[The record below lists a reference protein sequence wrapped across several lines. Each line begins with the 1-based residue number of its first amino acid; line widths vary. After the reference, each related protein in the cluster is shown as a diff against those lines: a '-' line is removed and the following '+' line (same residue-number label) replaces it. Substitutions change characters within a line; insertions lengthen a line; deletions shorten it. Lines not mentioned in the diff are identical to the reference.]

1 MPKNTKSSA
10 TSGTR
15 KKNARKAAVGVP
27 PPEVPVVAK
36 QKKQKGQKKEP
47 RKKVY
52 IPPSKPAPPQPDP
65 LDTLGLVHRLPPELV
80 IVLRSL
86 GKKDPVTKGRALEEL
101 QSKWIHENSRS
112 GDESVE
118 CDALVMMLPV
128 WFHRA
133 PVFFT
138 HPVRRIRLLAAAL
151 HLSYL
156 RIPAVRD
163 ATAFF
168 LRETATSEQNEALL
182 GTWCMLAHDVDRQVS
197 VQGQKSWSSITSPGV
212 DGEALVNFEML
223 TSIMEFLQRTILDPP
238 GVHLYL
244 NPAAPVAA
252 PTPGIKKPGG
262 RFIPA
267 APREELESNK
277 ADEESDLDRNARL
290 RFGALSA
297 FRWLFNARLASKI
310 TSLDDLSVLLSNPLF
325 WTSLCCSEHAP
336 WIPDPEIRSLGHGQ
350 PQVRQAT
357 WALLS
362 VLLQRYKD
370 AVEPFIPMLSTALLR
385 SAWVETD
392 SGVRNALFQ
401 PVLLFLKEFPNAWI
415 LEGAYNADKH
425 EDDDDDDDSDSDSE
439 ELETRT
445 PSTHKEHSSEAYRE
459 FLQFLEL
466 GCAGSPVEGY
476 PMVLVVLSTIPSS
489 VITASSRTGMPLD
502 DFFTSF
508 WAAIDGH
515 ALSSLERK
523 VPSASFLSSLLE
535 CLVFFLRRLLS
546 GSQDHGAL
554 SGSVSDDPVPNNTH
568 LQDVA
573 DKLVRSQF
581 TRIWEELKARRL
593 RTDEND
599 AGKLIASSLL
609 SLHRMKIDLFTTAW
623 DTVSSAILSQE
634 DESFSLTPTVLRTFV
649 DTFETKDLPAEAT
662 RTLISKYVQET
673 VGKCEMVL
681 ASDATTAEVS
691 KNIGVVITLIETF
704 GSHLFQHTDFAV
716 RMDNMFVNNAL
727 RILQASPQAI
737 SAFMSRRNDEDLCV
751 ELWHVLLVDVSQQID
766 MLTSLLDVIG
776 ANTCP
781 KYLRPEDGELDGV
794 IEHLFIEVL
803 NGDVSTSRSDLVKRL
818 IQAQNF
824 FLSENGQDILFQ
836 TLVSSL
842 SSTIDDTLYTTNGP
856 STWLATVIEFT
867 RIMFSQNCELTNDSL
882 ASVLPNVFIVG
893 YLLPVTFPT
902 LETLIIDTAQG
913 VWNFWVW
920 KTDIGF
926 QDVMR
931 GIIKEKLKA
940 LLQDCSTCTRPEDI
954 LTLSGHKPKGIDI
967 TPLADVFPTPGEF
980 NTMINSLPSDPPDPS
995 LAFIE
1000 SIIPAISEFEN
1011 STISGL
1017 EFDSRGYSPYIR
1029 ATSALLAYLG
1039 DNRSIAK
1046 ENMWALRHILIL
1058 GQYANDALRVP
1069 ANPSG
1074 LFGPDVSRSELRR
1087 LLGKVHQL
1095 STYLLSTGD
1104 DGLHSQVVNA
1114 CMSTRATTS
1123 SDVLVSFVVDIV
1135 NHAKRENTVRD
1146 ALVLRSVLKH
1156 LFANASKTDSDQW
1169 LNLARGLEK
1178 TAPQTTVA
1186 ILASITEFA
1195 PEPLRMDRYR
1205 NEIASNILGVPA
1217 SRANT
1222 TGVVLF
1228 RRLVAT
1234 APDSESEVVFL
1245 PQQRAVNV
1253 VKTCQAW
1260 VSSDEDIDE
1269 DVESMMPLL
1278 FIHLSPIL
1286 QNVAG
1291 NHWEFIFDVVE
1302 NNLENCSFADNATLT
1317 MLGRSLRLILT
1328 IQDLVLTNKPL
1339 RASWDGRKE
1348 PILALVKN
1356 LVSAKLDNADR
1367 SEPRSLCKELA
1378 LAVIQGLPDAL
1389 VNEKTL
1395 PEMCHLLTDPSYE
1408 VQRMGYSLLHKAA
1421 RKRTEHFVIESAVD
1435 TEKNVSAELPAE
1447 LLAILQSNFTSAE
1460 ELHDSESGNVE
1471 IELSELYKA
1480 SGYLLAWMI
1489 MFDLFI
1495 DASIKVRSQYFN
1507 QMRNLGIIG
1516 DFFIPNVFDILGLF
1530 SGKKR
1535 AFKLDIWAVDDFF
1548 IDYFEPESV
1557 LGLRLL
1563 AAHIY
1568 HRALLTVP
1576 ALIRAWISD
1585 CSDRQL
1591 LSRVVDYTASYFSP
1605 GIIRAE
1611 LAQVRQADP
1620 SSELHTTENLVVK
1633 VSPNAGEVTASYTV
1647 DDQVL
1652 ELSLR
1657 LPNDWPLHRLEIRDT
1672 KMVGVSEDR
1681 WRAWVLG
1688 VQQIVWQQNGRIV
1701 DGLTL
1706 FTKNVTLHFAGQVE
1720 CAICYSIISV
1730 MDSSLPQK
1738 PCKTCKN
1745 RFHASCLYKWFKSSH
1760 SSSCPLCRS
1769 DIL

>member
-1 MPKNTKSSA
+1 MPKNAKSSA

-15 KKNARKAAVGVP
+15 KKNARKAAVGIP
-27 PPEVPVVAK
+27 LPEVPVVAK

-65 LDTLGLVHRLPPELV
+65 LDTLGIIHRLPPELV
-80 IVLRSL
+80 IILRSL

-101 QSKWIHENSRS
+101 QSKWIDESSRK

-118 CDALVMMLPV
+118 CDALVTMLPV

-151 HLSYL
+151 HFSYL

-163 ATAFF
+163 AATFF
-168 LRETATSEQNEALL
+168 LRDTATSEQIEALM
-182 GTWCMLAHDVDRQVS
+182 GTWCMLAHDVDRQVYLL
-197 VQGQKSWSSITSPGV
+197 GQKSWSSITSPGV
-212 DGEALVNFEML
+212 DEETLVNSEML
-223 TSIMEFLQRTILDPP
+223 ASIMEFLQRTLLDPP

-252 PTPGIKKPGG
+252 PTPGVKKPGG
-262 RFIPA
+262 RFIPT
-267 APREELESNK
+267 APKEELESTK

-297 FRWLFNARLASKI
+297 FRWLFDARLASKI
-310 TSLDDLSVLLSNPLF
+310 TSLDDLSGLLSNPLF
-325 WTSLCCSEHAP
+325 WTSLYYGEHAP
-336 WIPDPEIRSLGHGQ
+336 WIPDPEIRGLGHGQ

-357 WALLS
+357 WTLLS
-362 VLLQRYKD
+362 VLLQRYKG
-370 AVEPFIPMLSTALLR
+370 AIEPFIPILSVVLLR

-392 SGVRNALFQ
+392 SAVRNALFH
-401 PVLLFLKEFPNAWI
+401 PVLIFLKDFPNAWI
-415 LEGAYNADKH
+415 LEGAYDPDKH
-425 EDDDDDDDSDSDSE
+425 EDGDDSDSDSE
-439 ELETRT
+439 ELEAKTSSTR
-445 PSTHKEHSSEAYRE
+445 KEHSSDAYRE
-459 FLQFLEL
+459 FVQFLEL
-466 GCAGSPVEGY
+466 GCAGSPVDGY
-476 PMVLVVLSTIPSS
+476 PTVLVVLSTIPSS
-489 VITASSRTGMPLD
+489 VIAASARTGMPLD

-508 WAAIDGH
+508 WAAIDGR

-535 CLVFFLRRLLS
+535 CLVFFLRRLSS

-554 SGSVSDDPVPNNTH
+554 SGSVSDGLVPNNTR
-568 LQDVA
+568 LRNLADV
-573 DKLVRSQF
+573 LVKSQF
-581 TRIWEELKARRL
+581 TRIWEELKTRRL
-593 RTDEND
+593 RTDEKD
-599 AGKLIASSLL
+599 AGKLIANSLL
-609 SLHRMKIDLFTTAW
+609 SLHRMNIDLFTTAW
-623 DTVSSAILSQE
+623 NTISCAILSQE
-634 DESFSLTPTVLRTFV
+634 DESLSLTPTVLRMFV
-649 DTFETKDLPAEAT
+649 DTFETKDLLAEVT
-662 RTLISKYVQET
+662 RTLITKYVHET
-673 VGKCEMVL
+673 VGKCETVL
-681 ASDATTAEVS
+681 ASDATNAGIS
-691 KNIGVVITLIETF
+691 KNIGVVITLMETF
-704 GSHLFQHTDFAV
+704 GSNLFQNTEFAV

-727 RILQASPQAI
+727 RILQASPHAI
-737 SAFMSRRNDEDLCV
+737 SAFMSRRSDEDLCL

-766 MLTSLLDVIG
+766 MLSSLLDVIG
-776 ANTCP
+776 ADICP
-781 KYLRPEDGELDGV
+781 KYLRPEDSELDDV

-803 NGDVSTSRSDLVKRL
+803 NADVSTSRSDLVKKL

-842 SSTIDDTLYTTNGP
+842 SSTVDDILYTTNAPFTG
-856 STWLATVIEFT
+856 LATVIEFT
-867 RIMFSQNCELTNDSL
+867 HIMLSKNYELTGDSL

-893 YLLPVTFPT
+893 YLLPVTFPI
-902 LETLIIDTAQG
+902 LETPIIDTARG
-913 VWNFWVW
+913 VWNLWVS
-920 KTDIGF
+920 KADIGL
-926 QDVMR
+926 QGILS
-931 GIIKEKLKA
+931 GIIKEKLKE
-940 LLQDCSTCTRPEDI
+940 LLQDCSTYTRPEDI
-954 LTLSGHKPKGIDI
+954 LTLSDHRPTGIDI
-967 TPLADVFPTPGEF
+967 TPLADIFPTPGEF
-980 NTMINSLPSDPPDPS
+980 NTMVNSLPSDPPDPS

-1011 STISGL
+1011 PTISGL

-1029 ATSALLAYLG
+1029 VTSALLAYLG

-1058 GQYANDALRVP
+1058 GQYANDALRVTTT
-1069 ANPSG
+1069 PSG
-1074 LFGPDVSRSELRR
+1074 LFGPDVLRSELRR

-1104 DGLHSQVVNA
+1104 DGLHSQVVSA
-1114 CMSTRATTS
+1114 CTSARTTNS
-1123 SDVLVSFVVDIV
+1123 SDALVSFVVDVV
-1135 NHAKRENTVRD
+1135 NHAKREDTIRD
-1146 ALVLRSVLKH
+1146 SLVLRSVLKH
-1156 LFANASKTDSDQW
+1156 LFASASKTDSDQW
-1169 LNLARGLEK
+1169 LTLARRLEK

-1186 ILASITEFA
+1186 ILSSIIEFA

-1205 NEIASNILGVPA
+1205 NEIASDILGVPA

-1222 TGVVLF
+1222 TGVVLL
-1228 RRLVAT
+1228 RRLAAT
-1234 APDSESEVVFL
+1234 APDSESDVVFL

-1269 DVESMMPLL
+1269 DVENMMPLL

-1286 QNVAG
+1286 QKVAG

-1302 NNLENCSFADNATLT
+1302 NNLETCSFADSATLT
-1317 MLGRSLRLILT
+1317 MLGRSLRLILA

-1348 PILALVKN
+1348 SILALVKS
-1356 LVSAKLDNADR
+1356 LVSTKLDNADR
-1367 SEPRSLCKELA
+1367 SEPRSLCRELA
-1378 LAVIQGLPDAL
+1378 LTVIQGLPDSL
-1389 VNEKTL
+1389 MDEKTL

-1408 VQRMGYSLLHKAA
+1408 VQRMGYSLLHRAA

-1435 TEKNVSAELPAE
+1435 TEDNFSAELPAE

-1460 ELHDSESGNVE
+1460 AFDDYESDDE
-1471 IELSELYKA
+1471 IDLSELYKV

-1507 QMRNLGIIG
+1507 QMRSLGIMA
-1516 DFFIPNVFDILGLF
+1516 DFFIPNVFDVLGLF
-1530 SGKKR
+1530 SGKKK

-1548 IDYFEPESV
+1548 IDHFEPESV

-1620 SSELHTTENLVVK
+1620 ASELHTTENLVIK
-1633 VSPNAGEVTASYTV
+1633 VSPSAGEVTASYTV

-1657 LPNDWPLHRLEIRDT
+1657 LPNDWPLHRLDIRDT
-1672 KMVGVSEDR
+1672 KMVGVSEDK

-1769 DIL
+1769 DML

>member
-15 KKNARKAAVGVP
+15 KKNARKAA
-27 PPEVPVVAK
+27 

-52 IPPSKPAPPQPDP
+52 IPPFKPAPPQPDP
-65 LDTLGLVHRLPPELV
+65 LDTLGLIHRLPPELV
-80 IVLRSL
+80 IILRSL

-101 QSKWIHENSRS
+101 QSKWIDESPRK

-118 CDALVMMLPV
+118 CDALVTMLPV

-133 PVFFT
+133 PVFFV
-138 HPVRRIRLLAAAL
+138 HSVRRIRLLAAAL
-151 HLSYL
+151 HFSYL

-163 ATAFF
+163 AATFF
-168 LRETATSEQNEALL
+168 LRETATSEQIEALM

-197 VQGQKSWSSITSPGV
+197 LQGQKSWSSITSPGT
-212 DGEALVNFEML
+212 DGGTLVNTEML
-223 TSIMEFLQRTILDPP
+223 ISIMEFLQRTLLDPP
-238 GVHLYL
+238 GVHNYL
-244 NPAAPVAA
+244 NPPAPVVA

-267 APREELESNK
+267 ASREELESNK
-277 ADEESDLDRNARL
+277 ADEENDLDRNARL

-297 FRWLFNARLASKI
+297 FRWLFDARLASKI
-310 TSLDDLSVLLSNPLF
+310 MSLDDLSGLLSNPLF
-325 WTSLCCSEHAP
+325 WTSLYCGEHAP
-336 WIPDPEIRSLGHGQ
+336 WIPDPEIHGLGHGQ

-362 VLLQRYKD
+362 LLLQRYRG
-370 AVEPFIPMLSTALLR
+370 AIGPFIPILSVVLLR

-401 PVLLFLKEFPNAWI
+401 PVLIFLKEFPNAWI
-415 LEGAYNADKH
+415 LEGAYEPDKH
-425 EDDDDDDDSDSDSE
+425 EDGDDSDSDNEESE
-439 ELETRT
+439 NKTSSTR
-445 PSTHKEHSSEAYRE
+445 KEHSSEAYRD

-466 GCAGSPVEGY
+466 GCAGSPIDGY
-476 PMVLVVLSTIPSS
+476 PTVLVVLSTIPSS
-489 VITASSRTGMPLD
+489 VIAASSRTGMPLD

-515 ALSSLERK
+515 ALNSLERK
-523 VPSASFLSSLLE
+523 VPSAAFLSSLLE
-535 CLVFFLRRLLS
+535 CLVFFSRRLLG
-546 GSQDHGAL
+546 GSHDHRVL
-554 SGSVSDDPVPNNTH
+554 SGSFSDGLAPNNTRS
-568 LQDVA
+568 QDAA
-573 DKLVRSQF
+573 DELVKSQF
-581 TRIWEELKARRL
+581 TRIWQELKARRL

-599 AGKLIASSLL
+599 VGKLIASSLL
-609 SLHRMKIDLFTTAW
+609 SLHRLNTDLFTTAW

-634 DESFSLTPTVLRTFV
+634 DQSPSLTPTVLRTFV
-649 DTFETKDLPAEAT
+649 DIFEATDLPAEFT

-673 VGKCEMVL
+673 VGKCETVL
-681 ASDATTAEVS
+681 ASDTTSAEVS

-704 GSHLFQHTDFAV
+704 GPHLFQHTDFAM
-716 RMDNMFVNNAL
+716 RMDNMFINNAL
-727 RILQASPQAI
+727 RILQVSPQAI
-737 SAFMSRRNDEDLCV
+737 SAFMSGRNDEDLCV

-766 MLTSLLDVIG
+766 LLSVLLDVID
-776 ANTCP
+776 ADICP

-803 NGDVSTSRSDLVKRL
+803 NGNVTTSRSDVIKRL
-818 IQAQNF
+818 IQVPNF
-824 FLSENGQDILFQ
+824 FLSENGQDILFD

-842 SSTIDDTLYTTNGP
+842 SSTIGDILYTADAPFTALD
-856 STWLATVIEFT
+856 TAIEFT
-867 RIMFSQNCELTNDSL
+867 HIMLSKNHKLTSDSL
-882 ASVLPNVFIVG
+882 VSILPDVFIVG
-893 YLLPVTFPT
+893 YLLPVTFST
-902 LETLIIDTAQG
+902 LETHIIDTARG
-913 VWNFWVW
+913 VWNLWVS
-920 KTDIGF
+920 KGDDGL
-926 QDVMR
+926 QSALS
-931 GIIKEKLKA
+931 GIIKEKLKE
-940 LLQDCSTCTRPEDI
+940 LLQDCSTYTRPEDI

-967 TPLADVFPTPGEF
+967 IPLADVFPTAGEF
-980 NTMINSLPSDPPDPS
+980 NAMINSLPSDPPDPS

-1000 SIIPAISEFEN
+1000 SIIPAISEFED

-1017 EFDSRGYSPYIR
+1017 EFDPRSYSSYIR
-1029 ATSALLAYLG
+1029 VTSALLAYLS

-1069 ANPSG
+1069 ATPSG

-1087 LLGKVHQL
+1087 LLAKVHQL

-1114 CMSTRATTS
+1114 CISNCATPS
-1123 SDVLVSFVVDIV
+1123 SDALASFVVDVV
-1135 NHAKRENTVRD
+1135 NHAKREDTIRD
-1146 ALVLRSVLKH
+1146 SLVLRSVLKH
-1156 LFANASKTDSDQW
+1156 LFASASKTDSDQW
-1169 LNLARGLEK
+1169 LNLARRLEK
-1178 TAPQTTVA
+1178 SAPQTTVT
-1186 ILASITEFA
+1186 ILSSITEFA
-1195 PEPLRMDRYR
+1195 PEPSRMDRYR
-1205 NEIASNILGVPA
+1205 NEIASDLLGVPA

-1222 TGVVLF
+1222 TGVVLL
-1228 RRLVAT
+1228 RRLAAT
-1234 APDSESEVVFL
+1234 APDSESDVVFL
-1245 PQQRAVNV
+1245 PQHRAVNV

-1260 VSSDEDIDE
+1260 VSSDDDIDE

-1278 FIHLSPIL
+1278 FMHLSPIL
-1286 QNVAG
+1286 QNIAG

-1302 NNLENCSFADNATLT
+1302 NNLENCSFADSATLT

-1348 PILALVKN
+1348 PILTLVKN
-1356 LVSAKLDNADR
+1356 LVSTKLDNTDR
-1367 SEPRSLCKELA
+1367 SEPRSLCRELA

-1389 VNEKTL
+1389 INEKTL

-1421 RKRTEHFVIESAVD
+1421 RKRTEYFVIESAVD
-1435 TEKNVSAELPAE
+1435 TEDSVSAEIPVE
-1447 LLAILQSNFTSAE
+1447 LLAILQSNLTLAE
-1460 ELHDSESGNVE
+1460 GFHDSESDDVE
-1471 IELSELYKA
+1471 IDLSELHTV

-1489 MFDLFI
+1489 VFDLFI

-1507 QMRNLGIIG
+1507 RMRSLGIIG
-1516 DFFIPNVFDILGLF
+1516 DFFIPNVFDILNLF
-1530 SGKKR
+1530 SGKKK

-1548 IDYFEPESV
+1548 IDHFEPESI
-1557 LGLRLL
+1557 LSIRLL

-1576 ALIRAWISD
+1576 ALIRGWISD

-1611 LAQVRQADP
+1611 LAQVRQVDP
-1620 SSELHTTENLVVK
+1620 SSELHTTENLVIK
-1633 VSPNAGEVTASYTV
+1633 VSPSAGEVTASYTV

-1657 LPNDWPLHRLEIRDT
+1657 LPSDWPLHRLEIRDT

-1701 DGLTL
+1701 DGLTV

>member
-15 KKNARKAAVGVP
+15 KKNARKAAIGVP

-65 LDTLGLVHRLPPELV
+65 LDTLGLIHRLPPELV
-80 IVLRSL
+80 IILRSL

-101 QSKWIHENSRS
+101 QSQWIDESSRK

-118 CDALVMMLPV
+118 CDALVTMLPV

-151 HLSYL
+151 HFSYV

-163 ATAFF
+163 AAIFF
-168 LRETATSEQNEALL
+168 LRETATSEQIETLM
-182 GTWCMLAHDVDRQVS
+182 GTWCMLAYDVDRQVS

-212 DGEALVNFEML
+212 DEETVVNFEML
-223 TSIMEFLQRTILDPP
+223 ASIMEFLQRTLLDPA

-262 RFIPA
+262 RFVPA
-267 APREELESNK
+267 ALKEELESNK

-297 FRWLFNARLASKI
+297 LRWLFDARLALKI
-310 TSLDDLSVLLSNPLF
+310 TSLDDLSGLLSNPLF

-336 WIPDPEIRSLGHGQ
+336 WIPDPEIHSLGHGQ

-362 VLLQRYKD
+362 VLLQRYKGTI
-370 AVEPFIPMLSTALLR
+370 EPFIPILSAVLLR

-401 PVLLFLKEFPNAWI
+401 PVLIFLKEFPNAWI
-415 LEGAYNADKH
+415 LEGTYDADKH
-425 EDDDDDDDSDSDSE
+425 EDGDDSDSDSE
-439 ELETRT
+439 ELETKTSSMR
-445 PSTHKEHSSEAYRE
+445 KEHSSEAYRE

-466 GCAGSPVEGY
+466 GCAGSPVDGY
-476 PMVLVVLSTIPSS
+476 PTVLVVLSTIPSS
-489 VITASSRTGMPLD
+489 VIAASSRTRMPLD

-508 WAAIDGH
+508 WAAIDGR

-546 GSQDHGAL
+546 GSQDHEVL
-554 SGSVSDDPVPNNTH
+554 SGSVSDDLMPNSP

-573 DKLVRSQF
+573 DVLVRSQF
-581 TRIWEELKARRL
+581 TRIWQELKARRL
-593 RTDEND
+593 RTDD
-599 AGKLIASSLL
+599 RDVGKLIASSLL
-609 SLHRMKIDLFTTAW
+609 SLHRMNIDLFTTAW

-634 DESFSLTPTVLRTFV
+634 DDSLSLIPTVLRTFV
-649 DTFETKDLPAEAT
+649 DTFETKGLPAEVT
-662 RTLISKYVQET
+662 RTLMSKYVQET
-673 VGKCEMVL
+673 VGKCETVL
-681 ASDATTAEVS
+681 TSNATSARIS

-704 GSHLFQHTDFAV
+704 GSHLFQHSDFAV

-727 RILQASPQAI
+727 RILQASPHAI
-737 SAFMSRRNDEDLCV
+737 SAFMSHRNDEDLCV
-751 ELWHVLLVDVSQQID
+751 ELWHVLLVDVSQQLD
-766 MLTSLLDVIG
+766 MLSSLLDVIG
-776 ANTCP
+776 ANIFP
-781 KYLRPEDGELDGV
+781 EYLRPEDGELDGV

-803 NGDVSTSRSDLVKRL
+803 NGDASTSRSDLLKRL

-842 SSTIDDTLYTTNGP
+842 SSTVDDILYTTNAPFTG
-856 STWLATVIEFT
+856 LATAIEFA
-867 RIMFSQNCELTNDSL
+867 RILLSKNFELTSDSL
-882 ASVLPNVFIVG
+882 ASILPNVFIVG
-893 YLLPVTFPT
+893 YLLPITFPI
-902 LETLIIDTAQG
+902 LETSIIDTARG
-913 VWNFWVW
+913 VWNRWVS
-920 KTDIGF
+920 KA
-926 QDVMR
+926 DVR
-931 GIIKEKLKA
+931 LQGVLSGIIKEKLKE
-940 LLQDCSTCTRPEDI
+940 LLQDCSTYMRPEDI
-954 LTLSGHKPKGIDI
+954 LTLSGHKPNGIDI
-967 TPLADVFPTPGEF
+967 TPLADVFPTPGDF
-980 NTMINSLPSDPPDPS
+980 NTILDSLPSDPPDPS

-1000 SIIPAISEFEN
+1000 SVIPAISEFEN
-1011 STISGL
+1011 PNISSL

-1029 ATSALLAYLG
+1029 VTSALLAYLG

-1069 ANPSG
+1069 ATPSG
-1074 LFGPDVSRSELRR
+1074 LFGPDASRSELRR

-1104 DGLHSQVVNA
+1104 DGLHSHVVSA

-1123 SDVLVSFVVDIV
+1123 SDTLVCFVVDIV
-1135 NHAKRENTVRD
+1135 NHAKRGDVVRD

-1156 LFANASKTDSDQW
+1156 LFASASKTDSDQW
-1169 LNLARGLEK
+1169 LNLARRLEK
-1178 TAPQTTVA
+1178 TAPQTAVA

-1195 PEPLRMDRYR
+1195 PEPLKMDRYR
-1205 NEIASNILGVPA
+1205 NEIASDILGVPA
-1217 SRANT
+1217 NRANT
-1222 TGVVLF
+1222 TGVVLL
-1228 RRLVAT
+1228 RRLAAT
-1234 APDSESEVVFL
+1234 APDSDSDVVFL

-1253 VKTCQAW
+1253 VKTWQAW
-1260 VSSDEDIDE
+1260 ISSDEDIDE

-1278 FIHLSPIL
+1278 FMHLSPIL

-1291 NHWEFIFDVVE
+1291 NHWEFMFDVVE
-1302 NNLENCSFADNATLT
+1302 NNLENCSFADSATLT
-1317 MLGRSLRLILT
+1317 MLGRSLRLILA
-1328 IQDLVLTNKPL
+1328 IQDLVVTNKPL
-1339 RASWDGRKE
+1339 RANWDARKE
-1348 PILALVKN
+1348 SILVLVKN
-1356 LVSAKLDNADR
+1356 LVSTKLDNADL
-1367 SEPRSLCKELA
+1367 SEPRSLCRELA

-1421 RKRTEHFVIESAVD
+1421 RKRTEHFVIECAVD
-1435 TEKNVSAELPAE
+1435 TDDGVSAELPAE
-1447 LLAILQSNFTSAE
+1447 LLAILQSNFTSTE
-1460 ELHDSESGNVE
+1460 EFYDSESDDIE
-1471 IELSELYKA
+1471 IDLPELCKV

-1507 QMRNLGIIG
+1507 QMRSLGIIG
-1516 DFFIPNVFDILGLF
+1516 DFFIPNVFGFLGLF
-1530 SGKKR
+1530 SGKKK

-1548 IDYFEPESV
+1548 IDHLEPESV
-1557 LGLRLL
+1557 LSLRLL
-1563 AAHIY
+1563 AAHVY

-1576 ALIRAWISD
+1576 ASIRAWISD

-1605 GIIRAE
+1605 GIIKAE
-1611 LAQVRQADP
+1611 LSQVRRADS
-1620 SSELHTTENLVVK
+1620 SSELHTTENLVIK
-1633 VSPNAGEVTASYTV
+1633 VSPSAGEVTASYTV

-1657 LPNDWPLHRLEIRDT
+1657 LPNDWPLHRLDIRDT
-1672 KMVGVSEDR
+1672 KMVGVSEDK

-1701 DGLTL
+1701 DGLTV

>member
-1 MPKNTKSSA
+1 
-10 TSGTR
+10 
-15 KKNARKAAVGVP
+15 
-27 PPEVPVVAK
+27 
-36 QKKQKGQKKEP
+36 
-47 RKKVY
+47 
-52 IPPSKPAPPQPDP
+52 
-65 LDTLGLVHRLPPELV
+65 L
-80 IVLRSL
+80 
-86 GKKDPVTKGRALEEL
+86 
-101 QSKWIHENSRS
+101 
-112 GDESVE
+112 
-118 CDALVMMLPV
+118 
-128 WFHRA
+128 F
-133 PVFFT
+133 
-138 HPVRRIRLLAAAL
+138 HPVLI
-151 HLSYL
+151 
-156 RIPAVRD
+156 
-163 ATAFF
+163 
-168 LRETATSEQNEALL
+168 
-182 GTWCMLAHDVDRQVS
+182 
-197 VQGQKSWSSITSPGV
+197 
-212 DGEALVNFEML
+212 
-223 TSIMEFLQRTILDPP
+223 
-238 GVHLYL
+238 
-244 NPAAPVAA
+244 
-252 PTPGIKKPGG
+252 
-262 RFIPA
+262 
-267 APREELESNK
+267 
-277 ADEESDLDRNARL
+277 
-290 RFGALSA
+290 
-297 FRWLFNARLASKI
+297 
-310 TSLDDLSVLLSNPLF
+310 
-325 WTSLCCSEHAP
+325 
-336 WIPDPEIRSLGHGQ
+336 
-350 PQVRQAT
+350 
-357 WALLS
+357 
-362 VLLQRYKD
+362 
-370 AVEPFIPMLSTALLR
+370 
-385 SAWVETD
+385 
-392 SGVRNALFQ
+392 
-401 PVLLFLKEFPNAWI
+401 FLKDFPNAWI
-415 LEGAYNADKH
+415 LEGAYDPDKH
-425 EDDDDDDDSDSDSE
+425 EDGDDSDSDSE
-439 ELETRT
+439 ELEAKTSSTR
-445 PSTHKEHSSEAYRE
+445 KEHSSDAYRE

-466 GCAGSPVEGY
+466 GCAGSPVDGY
-476 PMVLVVLSTIPSS
+476 PTVLVVLSTIPSS
-489 VITASSRTGMPLD
+489 VIAASSRTGMPLD

-508 WAAIDGH
+508 WAAIDGR

-535 CLVFFLRRLLS
+535 CLVFFLRRLSS

-554 SGSVSDDPVPNNTH
+554 SGSVSDGLVPNNTR
-568 LQDVA
+568 LRNLA
-573 DKLVRSQF
+573 DELVKSQF
-581 TRIWEELKARRL
+581 TRIWEELKTRRL
-593 RTDEND
+593 RTDEKD
-599 AGKLIASSLL
+599 AGKLIANSLL
-609 SLHRMKIDLFTTAW
+609 SLHRMNIDLFTTAW
-623 DTVSSAILSQE
+623 NTISCAILSQE
-634 DESFSLTPTVLRTFV
+634 DESLSLTPTVLRMFV
-649 DTFETKDLPAEAT
+649 DTFETKDLLAEVT
-662 RTLISKYVQET
+662 RTLITKYVHET
-673 VGKCEMVL
+673 VGKCETVL
-681 ASDATTAEVS
+681 ASDATNAGIS
-691 KNIGVVITLIETF
+691 KNIGVVITLMETF
-704 GSHLFQHTDFAV
+704 GSNLFQNTEFAV

-727 RILQASPQAI
+727 RILQASPHAI
-737 SAFMSRRNDEDLCV
+737 SAFMSCRSDEDLCL

-766 MLTSLLDVIG
+766 MLSSLLDVIG
-776 ANTCP
+776 ADICP
-781 KYLRPEDGELDGV
+781 KYLRPEDSELDDV

-803 NGDVSTSRSDLVKRL
+803 NADVSTSRSDLVKKL

-842 SSTIDDTLYTTNGP
+842 SSTVDDILYTTNAPFTG
-856 STWLATVIEFT
+856 LATVIEFT
-867 RIMFSQNCELTNDSL
+867 HIMLSKNYELTGDSL

-893 YLLPVTFPT
+893 YLLPVTFPI
-902 LETLIIDTAQG
+902 LETPIIDTARG
-913 VWNFWVW
+913 VWNLWVS
-920 KTDIGF
+920 KADIGL
-926 QDVMR
+926 QGILS
-931 GIIKEKLKA
+931 GIIKEKLKE
-940 LLQDCSTCTRPEDI
+940 LLQDCSTYTRPEDI
-954 LTLSGHKPKGIDI
+954 LTLSDHRPTGIDI
-967 TPLADVFPTPGEF
+967 TPLADIFPTPGEF
-980 NTMINSLPSDPPDPS
+980 NTMVNSLPSDPPDPS

-1011 STISGL
+1011 PTISGL

-1029 ATSALLAYLG
+1029 VTSALLAYLG

-1058 GQYANDALRVP
+1058 GQYANDALRVTTT
-1069 ANPSG
+1069 PSG
-1074 LFGPDVSRSELRR
+1074 LFGPDVLRSELRR

-1104 DGLHSQVVNA
+1104 DGLHSQVVSA
-1114 CMSTRATTS
+1114 CTSARTTNS
-1123 SDVLVSFVVDIV
+1123 SDALVSFVVDVV
-1135 NHAKRENTVRD
+1135 NHAKREDTIRD
-1146 ALVLRSVLKH
+1146 SLVLRSVLKH
-1156 LFANASKTDSDQW
+1156 LFASASKTDSDQW
-1169 LNLARGLEK
+1169 LTLARRLEK

-1186 ILASITEFA
+1186 ILSSIIEFA

-1205 NEIASNILGVPA
+1205 NEIASDILGVPA

-1222 TGVVLF
+1222 TGVVLL
-1228 RRLVAT
+1228 RRLAAT
-1234 APDSESEVVFL
+1234 APDSESDVVFL

-1269 DVESMMPLL
+1269 DVENMMPLL

-1291 NHWEFIFDVVE
+1291 NHWEFIFDVFE
-1302 NNLENCSFADNATLT
+1302 NNLETCSFADSATLT
-1317 MLGRSLRLILT
+1317 MLGRSLRLILA

-1348 PILALVKN
+1348 SILALVKS
-1356 LVSAKLDNADR
+1356 LVSTKLDNADR
-1367 SEPRSLCKELA
+1367 SEPRSLCRELA
-1378 LAVIQGLPDAL
+1378 LTVIQGLPDSL
-1389 VNEKTL
+1389 MDEKTL

-1408 VQRMGYSLLHKAA
+1408 VQRMGYSLLHRAV

-1435 TEKNVSAELPAE
+1435 TEDNFSAEIPAE

-1460 ELHDSESGNVE
+1460 AFDDYESDDK
-1471 IELSELYKA
+1471 IDLSELYKV

-1507 QMRNLGIIG
+1507 QMRSLGIMA
-1516 DFFIPNVFDILGLF
+1516 DFFIPNVFDVLGLF
-1530 SGKKR
+1530 SGKKK
-1535 AFKLDIWAVDDFF
+1535 AFKLDIWVVDDFF
-1548 IDYFEPESV
+1548 IDHFEPESV

-1620 SSELHTTENLVVK
+1620 ASELHTTENLVIK
-1633 VSPNAGEVTASYTV
+1633 VSPSAGEVTASYTV

-1657 LPNDWPLHRLEIRDT
+1657 LPNDWPLHRLDIRDT

-1769 DIL
+1769 DML

>member
-10 TSGTR
+10 SSGTR

-27 PPEVPVVAK
+27 PLEVPVAPK

-65 LDTLGLVHRLPPELV
+65 LDTLGLIHRLPPELV
-80 IVLRSL
+80 IILRSL
-86 GKKDPVTKGRALEEL
+86 GKKDPVTKGRALEEI
-101 QSKWIHENSRS
+101 QSKWIDESSRK

-118 CDALVMMLPV
+118 CDGLVTMLPV

-151 HLSYL
+151 HFSYL
-156 RIPAVRD
+156 RIPTVRD
-163 ATAFF
+163 AATFF
-168 LRETATSEQNEALL
+168 LRETATSEQIEALM

-197 VQGQKSWSSITSPGV
+197 LQGKKSWSAIISPGI
-212 DGEALVNFEML
+212 DGETLVNFEML
-223 TSIMEFLQRTILDPP
+223 ASIMEFLQRTLLDPA

-244 NPAAPVAA
+244 NPPAPVAA
-252 PTPGIKKPGG
+252 PTPGIKKPSG
-262 RFIPA
+262 RFIPV

-297 FRWLFNARLASKI
+297 FRWLFDARLASKI
-310 TSLDDLSVLLSNPLF
+310 MSLDDLSELLSNPLF
-325 WTSLCCSEHAP
+325 WTSLCCGENAP
-336 WIPDPEIRSLGHGQ
+336 WIPDPEIHGLGHGQ

-362 VLLQRYKD
+362 VLLQRYKGG
-370 AVEPFIPMLSTALLR
+370 AIEPFIPMLSVALLR

-392 SGVRNALFQ
+392 PGVRNTLFQ
-401 PVLLFLKEFPNAWI
+401 PVLIFLKEFPNAWI
-415 LEGAYNADKH
+415 HEAAYDPDKH
-425 EDDDDDDDSDSDSE
+425 EDGDDSDSDSE
-439 ELETRT
+439 ECETKKS
-445 PSTHKEHSSEAYRE
+445 STRKENSSEAYRE

-466 GCAGSPVEGY
+466 GCAGSPVDGY
-476 PMVLVVLSTIPSS
+476 PTVLVVLSTIPSS
-489 VITASSRTGMPLD
+489 VIAASSRTGMPLE

-508 WAAIDGH
+508 WAAIDGR

-546 GSQDHGAL
+546 GSQDHAAL
-554 SGSVSDDPVPNNTH
+554 SGSVSDGVEPNSSH
-568 LQDVA
+568 PQDVA
-573 DKLVRSQF
+573 DELVRSQF

-599 AGKLIASSLL
+599 AGKLIAGSLL
-609 SLHRMKIDLFTTAW
+609 SLHRVNVDLFKTAW

-634 DESFSLTPTVLRTFV
+634 DESLSLTPTVLRTFV
-649 DTFETKDLPAEAT
+649 DTFETQDLPAEVT

-673 VGKCEMVL
+673 VGKCETVL
-681 ASDATTAEVS
+681 ASDATSAGVS
-691 KNIGVVITLIETF
+691 KNIGVVITLMETF
-704 GSHLFQHTDFAV
+704 GSHLFQHSDFAV
-716 RMDNMFVNNAL
+716 RMDNMFVNHAL
-727 RILQASPQAI
+727 RILQSSPHAI
-737 SAFMSRRNDEDLCV
+737 SAFMSRRNDEDLCL
-751 ELWHVLLVDVSQQID
+751 ELWHVLLVDISQQID
-766 MLTSLLDVIG
+766 ALSLLLDVI
-776 ANTCP
+776 NTDICP
-781 KYLRPEDGELDGV
+781 RYLRPEDGELDSV
-794 IEHLFIEVL
+794 IEHLFLEVL
-803 NGDVSTSRSDLVKRL
+803 NGDVPTSRSDLVKRL

-824 FLSENGQDILFQ
+824 FLSENGQEILFQ

-842 SSTIDDTLYTTNGP
+842 SSTVDDILYTTNTP
-856 STWLATVIEFT
+856 STGLATVIEFT
-867 RIMFSQNCELTNDSL
+867 RIMLSKNHEFTSDSL

-902 LETLIIDTAQG
+902 LETPIIDTARG
-913 VWNFWVW
+913 VWNLWVS
-920 KTDIGF
+920 KADIGL
-926 QDVMR
+926 QGVLS
-931 GIIKEKLKA
+931 GLIKEKLKE
-940 LLQDCSTCTRPEDI
+940 LLQDCSTYTRPEDI
-954 LTLSGHKPKGIDI
+954 LTVIGHKPKGIDI
-967 TPLADVFPTPGEF
+967 TPLADVFPTPGEL

-1000 SIIPAISEFEN
+1000 SIIPATSEFEN
-1011 STISGL
+1011 PTISGL

-1058 GQYANDALRVP
+1058 GQYANDLLRVP
-1069 ANPSG
+1069 ATPSG

-1095 STYLLSTGD
+1095 STYLLSTGED
-1104 DGLHSQVVNA
+1104 SLHSQVVSA
-1114 CMSTRATTS
+1114 CTSTRATTS
-1123 SDVLVSFVVDIV
+1123 SDALVSFVVDVV
-1135 NHAKRENTVRD
+1135 NYARREDTVRN

-1156 LFANASKTDSDQW
+1156 LFASASKTDSDQW
-1169 LNLARGLEK
+1169 LNLARRLEK

-1205 NEIASNILGVPA
+1205 NEIASDVLGVPA

-1222 TGVVLF
+1222 TGVVLL

-1234 APDSESEVVFL
+1234 APDSESDVVFL
-1245 PQQRAVNV
+1245 PQQRAVNIM
-1253 VKTCQAW
+1253 KTCQSW
-1260 VSSDEDIDE
+1260 VSSDDDIDE
-1269 DVESMMPLL
+1269 EVESIMTLL
-1278 FIHLSPIL
+1278 FVHLSPIL
-1286 QNVAG
+1286 QNVTG

-1302 NNLENCSFADNATLT
+1302 NNLENCSFADSATLT

-1328 IQDLVLTNKPL
+1328 VQDLVLTNKLL

-1348 PILALVKN
+1348 SILGLVKN
-1356 LVSAKLDNADR
+1356 LVSTKLDNADR
-1367 SEPRSLCKELA
+1367 SEPRSLCRELA

-1389 VNEKTL
+1389 VDEKTL

-1408 VQRMGYSLLHKAA
+1408 VQRMGYTLLHKAA

-1435 TEKNVSAELPAE
+1435 TEDTISAELPAE
-1447 LLAILQSNFTSAE
+1447 LLAILQSSLTSAE
-1460 ELHDSESGNVE
+1460 GFHDSESDTVE
-1471 IELSELYKA
+1471 IDLSELYKV

-1495 DASIKVRSQYFN
+1495 DASIKVRSKYFN
-1507 QMRNLGIIG
+1507 QMRSLGIIG
-1516 DFFIPNVFDILGLF
+1516 DFFIPNVFDVLGLF
-1530 SGKKR
+1530 SGKKK

-1548 IDYFEPESV
+1548 IDHFEPESV

-1568 HRALLTVP
+1568 HRGLLTVP
-1576 ALIRAWISD
+1576 ALIRTWISD

-1605 GIIRAE
+1605 GIIKAE
-1611 LAQVRQADP
+1611 LAQVRADP
-1620 SSELHTTENLVVK
+1620 SSELNTTENLIIK
-1633 VSPNAGEVTASYTV
+1633 VSPSAGEVTASYTV

-1657 LPNDWPLHRLEIRDT
+1657 LPNDWPLHRLDIRDT

-1706 FTKNVTLHFAGQVE
+1706 FTKNVALHFAGQVE

>member
-27 PPEVPVVAK
+27 PLEVPVVAK

-65 LDTLGLVHRLPPELV
+65 LDTLGLIHRLPPELV
-80 IVLRSL
+80 IILRSL

-101 QSKWIHENSRS
+101 QSKWIDESS
-112 GDESVE
+112 KKGDESME
-118 CDALVMMLPV
+118 CDALVTMLPV

-151 HLSYL
+151 HFSYL

-163 ATAFF
+163 AAIFF
-168 LRETATSEQNEALL
+168 LRDTATSEQIEALM

-197 VQGQKSWSSITSPGV
+197 LMGQKSWSSITSPGV
-212 DGEALVNFEML
+212 DGETPVNFEML
-223 TSIMEFLQRTILDPP
+223 ASIMEFLQRTLLDPS

-244 NPAAPVAA
+244 NPAAPVAP

-267 APREELESNK
+267 APSEELESNK

-290 RFGALSA
+290 RFGALGA
-297 FRWLFNARLASKI
+297 FRWLFDARLASKI
-310 TSLDDLSVLLSNPLF
+310 TSLDDLSRFLSNPLF
-325 WTSLCCSEHAP
+325 WTSLYCGEHAP
-336 WIPDPEIRSLGHGQ
+336 WIPDPEIHGLGHGQ

-362 VLLQRYKD
+362 VLLQRYKG
-370 AVEPFIPMLSTALLR
+370 AIEPLIPILSVVLLR

-392 SGVRNALFQ
+392 SGVRNVLFQ
-401 PVLLFLKEFPNAWI
+401 PVLVFLKGKPILIVLASNIPNF
-415 LEGAYNADKH
+415 LVPQRAYDADKH
-425 EDDDDDDDSDSDSE
+425 EDGDDSDSDNE
-439 ELETRT
+439 ELETKIS
-445 PSTHKEHSSEAYRE
+445 STRKEHSSEAYCE

-466 GCAGSPVEGY
+466 GCAGSPVDGY
-476 PMVLVVLSTIPSS
+476 PTVLVVLSTIPSS
-489 VITASSRTGMPLD
+489 DGDAPRRFL
-502 DFFTSF
+502 TSF

-554 SGSVSDDPVPNNTH
+554 SGSVSDGLVPNNAR

-573 DKLVRSQF
+573 DELVRSQF

-599 AGKLIASSLL
+599 VGKLMASSLL
-609 SLHRMKIDLFTTAW
+609 SLYRMNIDLFKTAW

-634 DESFSLTPTVLRTFV
+634 DGSLSLSPTVLRMFV
-649 DTFETKDLPAEAT
+649 DTFETKDLPAEVT

-673 VGKCEMVL
+673 VEKCETVL
-681 ASDATTAEVS
+681 ASDVTSAGIS
-691 KNIGVVITLIETF
+691 KNISVVITLMETF
-704 GSHLFQHTDFAV
+704 GSHLFQHTDFTV
-716 RMDNMFVNNAL
+716 RVDNMFINNAL

-766 MLTSLLDVIG
+766 MLSSLLDVIG
-776 ANTCP
+776 ADICP

-803 NGDVSTSRSDLVKRL
+803 NEDVSTYRSDLVKRL

-842 SSTIDDTLYTTNGP
+842 SSTVDDILYTTNAP
-856 STWLATVIEFT
+856 FTRLATVIEFT
-867 RIMFSQNCELTNDSL
+867 RIMLSKNYELTSDSL
-882 ASVLPNVFIVG
+882 ASVLQNVFIVG

-902 LETLIIDTAQG
+902 LETPIIDTARGIWNLWVSKADIGLQG
-913 VWNFWVW
+913 VLS
-920 KTDIGF
+920 
-926 QDVMR
+926 
-931 GIIKEKLKA
+931 GIIKEKLKE
-940 LLQDCSTCTRPEDI
+940 LLRDCSTYTRPEDI
-954 LTLSGHKPKGIDI
+954 LTLPGHKPKGIDI

-1011 STISGL
+1011 PTISGL
-1017 EFDSRGYSPYIR
+1017 EFDPRGYSPYIR
-1029 ATSALLAYLG
+1029 VTYALLAYLG

-1058 GQYANDALRVP
+1058 GQYANDVLRVP
-1069 ANPSG
+1069 ATSSDCLG
-1074 LFGPDVSRSELRR
+1074 QI

-1104 DGLHSQVVNA
+1104 DGLHSQVVSA
-1114 CMSTRATTS
+1114 CISARATTL
-1123 SDVLVSFVVDIV
+1123 SDALVSFVVDVV
-1135 NHAKRENTVRD
+1135 NHAKREDTVRD

-1156 LFANASKTDSDQW
+1156 LFASASKADSDQW
-1169 LNLARGLEK
+1169 LNLARRLEK
-1178 TAPQTTVA
+1178 TAPQTTVT

-1205 NEIASNILGVPA
+1205 NEIASDILGVPA

-1222 TGVVLF
+1222 TGVVLL
-1228 RRLVAT
+1228 RRLAAT
-1234 APDSESEVVFL
+1234 APDPESDVVFL

-1269 DVESMMPLL
+1269 DVENMMPLL

-1286 QNVAG
+1286 QNLAG

-1302 NNLENCSFADNATLT
+1302 NNLENCSFADSATLT
-1317 MLGRSLRLILT
+1317 MLGRSLRLILA

-1348 PILALVKN
+1348 SILALVKN
-1356 LVSAKLDNADR
+1356 LVSMKLGQSQLRPVEHDAEVATDNADR
-1367 SEPRSLCKELA
+1367 SEPRSLCRELA
-1378 LAVIQGLPDAL
+1378 LA
-1389 VNEKTL
+1389 
-1395 PEMCHLLTDPSYE
+1395 MCHLLTDPSYE

-1421 RKRTEHFVIESAVD
+1421 RKRTEYFVIESAVD
-1435 TEKNVSAELPAE
+1435 TEDNVSAELPAE

-1460 ELHDSESGNVE
+1460 GFQ
-1471 IELSELYKA
+1471 LYKF

-1495 DASIKVRSQYFN
+1495 DAYFN
-1507 QMRNLGIIG
+1507 RMRSLGIMG
-1516 DFFIPNVFDILGLF
+1516 DFFIPNVFDVLGLF
-1530 SGKKR
+1530 SGKRK

-1548 IDYFEPESV
+1548 IDHFEPESV
-1557 LGLRLL
+1557 LSIRLL

-1620 SSELHTTENLVVK
+1620 SSELHTTENLVIK
-1633 VSPNAGEVTASYTV
+1633 VSPSAGEVTASYTV

-1657 LPNDWPLHRLEIRDT
+1657 LPNDWPLHRLDIRDT

>member
-1 MPKNTKSSA
+1 MPKNQKSSA

-15 KKNARKAAVGVP
+15 KKNARKAAVGVL
-27 PPEVPVVAK
+27 PPEVLVVPK

-52 IPPSKPAPPQPDP
+52 IQPSKPSPPQPDP
-65 LDTLGLVHRLPPELV
+65 LDTLGLIHRLPPELV
-80 IVLRSL
+80 MILRSL
-86 GKKDPVTKGRALEEL
+86 GKKDPVTKGRALEEI
-101 QSKWIHENSRS
+101 QSKWIDESSRK

-118 CDALVMMLPV
+118 CDALVTMLPV

-138 HPVRRIRLLAAAL
+138 HPVRRIRLLAATL
-151 HLSYL
+151 HFSYL

-163 ATAFF
+163 AATFF
-168 LRETATSEQNEALL
+168 LRETATSEQIEALM
-182 GTWCMLAHDVDRQVS
+182 GTWCMVAHDVDRQVS
-197 VQGQKSWSSITSPGV
+197 LQGRKSWSSIVSPGV
-212 DGEALVNFEML
+212 DGEILVNSEIMA
-223 TSIMEFLQRTILDPP
+223 SIMDFLQRTLLDPS
-238 GVHLYL
+238 GVHLNL

-252 PTPGIKKPGG
+252 PTPGIKKPAG
-262 RFIPA
+262 RFIPV
-267 APREELESNK
+267 APREEPESNK
-277 ADEESDLDRNARL
+277 ADEESDIDRNARL

-297 FRWLFNARLASKI
+297 VRWLLDARLASKI
-310 TSLDDLSVLLSNPLF
+310 MSLDDLSGLLSNPLF
-325 WTSLCCSEHAP
+325 WTSLYCGENAP
-336 WIPDPEIRSLGHGQ
+336 WIPDPEIQGLGHGQ

-362 VLLQRYKD
+362 ALLQRYKGG
-370 AVEPFIPMLSTALLR
+370 AIEPYITILSVALLR

-392 SGVRNALFQ
+392 PGVRNTLFQ
-401 PVLLFLKEFPNAWI
+401 PILIFLKEFPNAWI
-415 LEGAYNADKH
+415 LEAAYEPDKH
-425 EDDDDDDDSDSDSE
+425 GDDDDSDSDGE
-439 ELETRT
+439 ERETQKS
-445 PSTHKEHSSEAYRE
+445 STRKEQSSQAYRE

-466 GCAGSPVEGY
+466 GCAGSPVDGY
-476 PMVLVVLSTIPSS
+476 PTVLVVVSTIPSS
-489 VITASSRTGMPLD
+489 VSSSRTGMPLD

-546 GSQDHGAL
+546 GSHDHSVL
-554 SGSVSDDPVPNNTH
+554 SGSVLDGIEPNNTH
-568 LQDVA
+568 PRDVA
-573 DKLVRSQF
+573 DGLIRSQF
-581 TRIWEELKARRL
+581 TRVWEELKSRRL

-609 SLHRMKIDLFTTAW
+609 SLYRMDVDLFKTAW
-623 DTVSSAILSQE
+623 DTVSSAVLSQE
-634 DESFSLTPTVLRTFV
+634 DESLALTPTVLRTFV
-649 DTFETKDLPAEAT
+649 DTFETKGLPAEVT
-662 RTLISKYVQET
+662 RTLISNYVQET
-673 VGKCEMVL
+673 VGKCETVL
-681 ASDATTAEVS
+681 ASEAISAGLS
-691 KNIGVVITLIETF
+691 KNIGVVITVMETF
-704 GSHLFQHTDFAV
+704 GSHLFQHSDFAV
-716 RMDNMFVNNAL
+716 RMDNMFINHAL

-737 SAFMSRRNDEDLCV
+737 STFMSRRNDEDRCL
-751 ELWHVLLVDVSQQID
+751 ELWHVLLVDISQQID
-766 MLTSLLDVIG
+766 ALSSLLDVIS
-776 ANTCP
+776 TDICP

-803 NGDVSTSRSDLVKRL
+803 NGDVPASRSDLVKRL
-818 IQAQNF
+818 IQVQNF
-824 FLSENGQDILFQ
+824 ILSENGQDILFQ

-842 SSTIDDTLYTTNGP
+842 SSTVDDILYTTNTPFTG
-856 STWLATVIEFT
+856 LATAIEFM
-867 RIMFSQNCELTNDSL
+867 RIMLSANSELTSDSL
-882 ASVLPNVFIVG
+882 TSVLPNAFIVG

-902 LETLIIDTAQG
+902 LETPIIDTARG
-913 VWNFWVW
+913 VWDLWVS
-920 KTDIGF
+920 KADIGL
-926 QDVMR
+926 QSVLSGLVTER
-931 GIIKEKLKA
+931 LKD

-954 LTLSGHKPKGIDI
+954 LTAIGHKPKGTDI

-1000 SIIPAISEFEN
+1000 SIIPATSEFEN
-1011 STISGL
+1011 PTISGL

-1029 ATSALLAYLG
+1029 VTAALLAYLG

-1046 ENMWALRHILIL
+1046 ESMWALRHILAL
-1058 GQYANDALRVP
+1058 GQYANDLLRVP
-1069 ANPSG
+1069 ATPSG
-1074 LFGPDVSRSELRR
+1074 LFRPDVSPSELRR

-1104 DGLHSQVVNA
+1104 DGLHNQVVSA
-1114 CMSTRATTS
+1114 CTSTRAIPS
-1123 SDVLVSFVVDIV
+1123 SDGLVSFVVDVV
-1135 NHAKRENTVRD
+1135 NHAKRGDTVRD
-1146 ALVLRSVLKH
+1146 ALLLRSVLKH
-1156 LFANASKTDSDQW
+1156 LFASASKSDSDQW
-1169 LNLARGLEK
+1169 MNLARRLEK

-1186 ILASITEFA
+1186 ILTSITEFA
-1195 PEPLRMDRYR
+1195 PEPSRMDRYR
-1205 NEIASNILGVPA
+1205 NEIASDILGIPA

-1222 TGVVLF
+1222 AGVVLL
-1228 RRLVAT
+1228 RRLAAT
-1234 APDSESEVVFL
+1234 APLSESDVVFL
-1245 PQQRAVNV
+1245 PQQRAVNI
-1253 VKTCQAW
+1253 VKACQAW

-1269 DVESMMPLL
+1269 EVESMMTLL

-1286 QNVAG
+1286 QSVAG

-1302 NNLENCSFADNATLT
+1302 NNLENCSFADSATLT
-1317 MLGRSLRLILT
+1317 MLGRSLRLILAV
-1328 IQDLVLTNKPL
+1328 QDLVLTNKPL
-1339 RASWDGRKE
+1339 RASWDERKE
-1348 PILALVKN
+1348 SILALVKN
-1356 LVSAKLDNADR
+1356 LVSARLDNADR
-1367 SEPRSLCKELA
+1367 SEPRSLCRELA
-1378 LAVIQGLPDAL
+1378 LAVIQELPDTL
-1389 VNEKTL
+1389 VDEKTL

-1408 VQRMGYSLLHKAA
+1408 VQRMGYTLLHKAA

-1435 TEKNVSAELPAE
+1435 TEDTVSAELPAE
-1447 LLAILQSNFTSAE
+1447 LLAILQLNLPLAE
-1460 ELHDSESGNVE
+1460 GFCDSESDTVE
-1471 IELSELYKA
+1471 IDLSELYKV

-1507 QMRNLGIIG
+1507 QMRSVGIIAN
-1516 DFFIPNVFDILGLF
+1516 FFIPNVFDVLGLF
-1530 SGKKR
+1530 SGKKK

-1548 IDYFEPESV
+1548 IDHFEPESV

-1576 ALIRAWISD
+1576 ASIRTWISD

-1620 SSELHTTENLVVK
+1620 SSELNTTENLTIK

-1657 LPNDWPLHRLEIRDT
+1657 LPNDWPLHRLDIRDT

-1681 WRAWVLG
+1681 WRGWVLG

-1706 FTKNVTLHFAGQVE
+1706 FTKNVSLHFAGQVD

>member
-1 MPKNTKSSA
+1 MPKNAKSSA

-65 LDTLGLVHRLPPELV
+65 LDTLGIIHRLPPELV
-80 IVLRSL
+80 IILRSL

-101 QSKWIHENSRS
+101 QSKWIDESS
-112 GDESVE
+112 KKGDESVE
-118 CDALVMMLPV
+118 CDALVTMLPV

-151 HLSYL
+151 HFSYL

-163 ATAFF
+163 AATFF
-168 LRETATSEQNEALL
+168 LRDTATSEQIEALM
-182 GTWCMLAHDVDRQVS
+182 GTWCMLAHDVDRQVYLL
-197 VQGQKSWSSITSPGV
+197 GQKSWSSITSPGV
-212 DGEALVNFEML
+212 DKETLVNSEML
-223 TSIMEFLQRTILDPP
+223 ASIMEFLQRTLLDPP

-262 RFIPA
+262 RFILA
-267 APREELESNK
+267 APKEELESTK

-297 FRWLFNARLASKI
+297 FRWLFDARLASKI
-310 TSLDDLSVLLSNPLF
+310 TSLDDLSGLLSNPLF
-325 WTSLCCSEHAP
+325 WTSLYYGEHAP
-336 WIPDPEIRSLGHGQ
+336 WIPDPEIHGLGHGQ

-357 WALLS
+357 WTLLS
-362 VLLQRYKD
+362 VLLQRYKG
-370 AVEPFIPMLSTALLR
+370 AIEPFIPILSVVLLR

-392 SGVRNALFQ
+392 SAVRNALFH
-401 PVLLFLKEFPNAWI
+401 PVLIFLKDFPNAWI
-415 LEGAYNADKH
+415 LEGAYDPDKH
-425 EDDDDDDDSDSDSE
+425 EDGDDSDSDSE
-439 ELETRT
+439 ELEAKTSSIR
-445 PSTHKEHSSEAYRE
+445 KEHSSDAYRE

-466 GCAGSPVEGY
+466 GCAGSPVDGY
-476 PMVLVVLSTIPSS
+476 PTVLVVLSTIPSS
-489 VITASSRTGMPLD
+489 VIAASSRTGMPLD

-508 WAAIDGH
+508 WAAIDGR

-535 CLVFFLRRLLS
+535 CLVFFLRRLSS

-554 SGSVSDDPVPNNTH
+554 SGSVSDGLVPNNTH
-568 LQDVA
+568 LRNLA
-573 DKLVRSQF
+573 DELVKSQF
-581 TRIWEELKARRL
+581 TRIWEELKTRRL
-593 RTDEND
+593 RTDEKD
-599 AGKLIASSLL
+599 AGKLIANSLL
-609 SLHRMKIDLFTTAW
+609 SLHRMNIDLFTTAW
-623 DTVSSAILSQE
+623 NTISCAILSQE
-634 DESFSLTPTVLRTFV
+634 DESLSLTPTVLRMFV
-649 DTFETKDLPAEAT
+649 DTFETKDHLAEVT
-662 RTLISKYVQET
+662 RTLITKYVHET
-673 VGKCEMVL
+673 VGKCETVL
-681 ASDATTAEVS
+681 ASDAINAGIS
-691 KNIGVVITLIETF
+691 KNIGVVITLMETF
-704 GSHLFQHTDFAV
+704 GSHLFQNTEFAV

-727 RILQASPQAI
+727 RILQASPHAI
-737 SAFMSRRNDEDLCV
+737 SAFMSRRNDEDLCL

-766 MLTSLLDVIG
+766 MLSSLLDVIG
-776 ANTCP
+776 ADICP
-781 KYLRPEDGELDGV
+781 KYLRPEDGELDDV

-803 NGDVSTSRSDLVKRL
+803 NGDVSTSRSDLVRRL

-842 SSTIDDTLYTTNGP
+842 SSTVDDILYTTNAPFTG
-856 STWLATVIEFT
+856 LATVVEFT
-867 RIMFSQNCELTNDSL
+867 HIMLSKNYELTGDSL

-893 YLLPVTFPT
+893 YLLPVTFPI
-902 LETLIIDTAQG
+902 LETPIINTARG
-913 VWNFWVW
+913 VWNLWVS
-920 KTDIGF
+920 KADIGL
-926 QDVMR
+926 QGILS
-931 GIIKEKLKA
+931 GIIKEKLKE
-940 LLQDCSTCTRPEDI
+940 LLQDCSTYTRPEDI
-954 LTLSGHKPKGIDI
+954 LTLSDHRPKGVDI
-967 TPLADVFPTPGEF
+967 TPLADIFPTPGEF
-980 NTMINSLPSDPPDPS
+980 NTMVNSLPSDPPDPS
-995 LAFIE
+995 LAFVE

-1011 STISGL
+1011 PTISGL

-1029 ATSALLAYLG
+1029 VTSALLAYLG

-1058 GQYANDALRVP
+1058 SQYANDALRVS
-1069 ANPSG
+1069 ATPSG

-1104 DGLHSQVVNA
+1104 DGLHSQVVSA
-1114 CMSTRATTS
+1114 CTSARATNS
-1123 SDVLVSFVVDIV
+1123 SDALDTI
-1135 NHAKRENTVRD
+1135 RD
-1146 ALVLRSVLKH
+1146 SLVLRSVLKH
-1156 LFANASKTDSDQW
+1156 LFASASKTDSDQW
-1169 LNLARGLEK
+1169 LTLARRLEK
-1178 TAPQTTVA
+1178 N
-1186 ILASITEFA
+1186 SIIEFA

-1205 NEIASNILGVPA
+1205 NEIASDILGVPA

-1222 TGVVLF
+1222 AGVVLL
-1228 RRLVAT
+1228 RRLAAT
-1234 APDSESEVVFL
+1234 APDSESDVVFL

-1269 DVESMMPLL
+1269 DVENMMPLL

-1302 NNLENCSFADNATLT
+1302 NNLETCSFADSATLT
-1317 MLGRSLRLILT
+1317 MLGRSLRLILA

-1339 RASWDGRKE
+1339 RASWDGRKDS
-1348 PILALVKN
+1348 ILALVKS
-1356 LVSAKLDNADR
+1356 LVSTKLDNADR
-1367 SEPRSLCKELA
+1367 SEPRSLCRELA
-1378 LAVIQGLPDAL
+1378 LAVIQGLPDL
-1389 VNEKTL
+1389 LMDEKTL
-1395 PEMCHLLTDPSYE
+1395 PEMCHLLVDPSYE
-1408 VQRMGYSLLHKAA
+1408 VQRMGYSLLQRAA

-1435 TEKNVSAELPAE
+1435 TEDNFSAELPAE

-1460 ELHDSESGNVE
+1460 AFDDYESDDE
-1471 IELSELYKA
+1471 IDLSELYKV

-1507 QMRNLGIIG
+1507 QMRSLGIMA
-1516 DFFIPNVFDILGLF
+1516 DSFIPNVFDVLGLF
-1530 SGKKR
+1530 SGKKK

-1548 IDYFEPESV
+1548 IDHFEPESV

-1620 SSELHTTENLVVK
+1620 ASELHTTENLVIK
-1633 VSPNAGEVTASYTV
+1633 VSPSAGEVTASYTV

-1657 LPNDWPLHRLEIRDT
+1657 LPNDWPLHRLDIRDT

-1769 DIL
+1769 DML

>member
-10 TSGTR
+10 SSGTR

-27 PPEVPVVAK
+27 PPDVPIVAK

-65 LDTLGLVHRLPPELV
+65 LDTLGLIHRLPPELV
-80 IVLRSL
+80 IILRSL

-101 QSKWIHENSRS
+101 QSKWIDESSRK
-112 GDESVE
+112 GDESVQ
-118 CDALVMMLPV
+118 CDALVAMLPV
-128 WFHRA
+128 WFHRV

-151 HLSYL
+151 HFSYL

-163 ATAFF
+163 AATFF
-168 LRETATSEQNEALL
+168 LREAATSEQIKALM

-197 VQGQKSWSSITSPGV
+197 LQGQKSWSSITSPGV
-212 DGEALVNFEML
+212 DGETLVNSEML
-223 TSIMEFLQRTILDPP
+223 TSIMEFLQRTLLDPP
-238 GVHLYL
+238 EVYLYL

-297 FRWLFNARLASKI
+297 FRWLFDARLASKI
-310 TSLDDLSVLLSNPLF
+310 TSLDDLSGLLSNPLF

-336 WIPDPEIRSLGHGQ
+336 WIPDPEIHGLGHGQ

-362 VLLQRYKD
+362 VLLQRYKG
-370 AVEPFIPMLSTALLR
+370 AIEPFIPILSVVLLR

-401 PVLLFLKEFPNAWI
+401 PVLIFLKEFPNAWI
-415 LEGAYNADKH
+415 LEGAYDEDKN
-425 EDDDDDDDSDSDSE
+425 EDGDDSDSDSE
-439 ELETRT
+439 ELG
-445 PSTHKEHSSEAYRE
+445 PKSSSTLKEHSSEAYRE

-466 GCAGSPVEGY
+466 GCAGSPIDGY

-489 VITASSRTGMPLD
+489 VIAASSRTGMPLD

-508 WAAIDGH
+508 WAAIDGR

-546 GSQDHGAL
+546 GSQDHVAL
-554 SGSVSDDPVPNNTH
+554 SGSVSDGLVPKSTR

-573 DKLVRSQF
+573 DELVRSQF

-599 AGKLIASSLL
+599 VGKLMASSLL
-609 SLHRMKIDLFTTAW
+609 SLHRINIDLFTTAW

-634 DESFSLTPTVLRTFV
+634 DESLSLTPTVLRTFV
-649 DTFETKDLPAEAT
+649 DTFETKDFPAEVT
-662 RTLISKYVQET
+662 RTLISKYIQET
-673 VGKCEMVL
+673 VGKCETVL
-681 ASDATTAEVS
+681 ASDATSAGIS
-691 KNIGVVITLIETF
+691 KNIGVVVTLMETF

-766 MLTSLLDVIG
+766 MLWSMLDVIG
-776 ANTCP
+776 ADICP
-781 KYLRPEDGELDGV
+781 KYLRPVDGELDGV

-803 NGDVSTSRSDLVKRL
+803 NEDVSTSRSDLVKRL

-842 SSTIDDTLYTTNGP
+842 SSTVDDILYTTNAPFNG
-856 STWLATVIEFT
+856 LATLIEFT
-867 RIMFSQNCELTNDSL
+867 PIMLSKNYELTSDSL

-893 YLLPVTFPT
+893 YLLSVTFPA
-902 LETLIIDTAQG
+902 LETPIIDTARG
-913 VWNFWVW
+913 VWNLWVS
-920 KTDIGF
+920 KADIGL
-926 QDVMR
+926 QGVLS
-931 GIIKEKLKA
+931 GIIKEKLKE
-940 LLQDCSTCTRPEDI
+940 LLQDCSTYTRPEDI

-967 TPLADVFPTPGEF
+967 TPLADVFPTPGKFE
-980 NTMINSLPSDPPDPS
+980 TMINLLPSDPPDPS

-1000 SIIPAISEFEN
+1000 SIIPAIPEFEN
-1011 STISGL
+1011 PTISGL

-1029 ATSALLAYLG
+1029 VTSALLAYLG

-1058 GQYANDALRVP
+1058 GQYVNDALRVP
-1069 ANPSG
+1069 ATPSG

-1104 DGLHSQVVNA
+1104 DGLHSQVVSA
-1114 CMSTRATTS
+1114 CTSTRATPS
-1123 SDVLVSFVVDIV
+1123 SDALVSFVVDVV
-1135 NHAKRENTVRD
+1135 NHAKRQDTVRD

-1156 LFANASKTDSDQW
+1156 LFASASKIDSDQW
-1169 LNLARGLEK
+1169 LNLARRLEK

-1205 NEIASNILGVPA
+1205 NEIASDIFGVPA

-1222 TGVVLF
+1222 TGVVLL
-1228 RRLVAT
+1228 RRLAAT
-1234 APDSESEVVFL
+1234 APDSESDVVFL

-1302 NNLENCSFADNATLT
+1302 NNLENCSFADSATLT
-1317 MLGRSLRLILT
+1317 MLGRSLRLILA

-1348 PILALVKN
+1348 SILALVKN
-1356 LVSAKLDNADR
+1356 LVSTKLDNADR
-1367 SEPRSLCKELA
+1367 SEPRSLCRELA

-1408 VQRMGYSLLHKAA
+1408 VQRMGYNLLHKAA

-1435 TEKNVSAELPAE
+1435 TEDIVSAELPAE
-1447 LLAILQSNFTSAE
+1447 LLAILQSNLTSAE
-1460 ELHDSESGNVE
+1460 GFHDSESDNFE
-1471 IELSELYKA
+1471 IDLSELHKV

-1507 QMRNLGIIG
+1507 RMRSLGIIG
-1516 DFFIPNVFDILGLF
+1516 DFFVPNVFDVLGLF
-1530 SGKKR
+1530 SGKKK

-1548 IDYFEPESV
+1548 IDHFEPDSV

-1620 SSELHTTENLVVK
+1620 SSELHTTENLVIK
-1633 VSPNAGEVTASYTV
+1633 VSPSAGEVTASYTV

-1652 ELSLR
+1652 ELSLK
-1657 LPNDWPLHRLEIRDT
+1657 LPNDWPLHRLDIRDT

-1730 MDSSLPQK
+1730 IDSSLPQK

>member
-1 MPKNTKSSA
+1 MPKNQKSSA
-10 TSGTR
+10 SSGTR
-15 KKNARKAAVGVP
+15 KKNARKAAVAVS
-27 PPEVPVVAK
+27 PEVPVIPK

-52 IPPSKPAPPQPDP
+52 ILPSKPAPPQPDP
-65 LDTLGLVHRLPPELV
+65 LDTLGLIHRLPPELV
-80 IVLRSL
+80 IILRSL

-101 QSKWIHENSRS
+101 QSKWIDESSRK

-118 CDALVMMLPV
+118 CDALVTMLPV

-151 HLSYL
+151 HFSYL
-156 RIPAVRD
+156 RIRAVRD
-163 ATAFF
+163 AATFF
-168 LRETATSEQNEALL
+168 LRETVTSEQIEALM
-182 GTWCMLAHDVDRQVS
+182 GTWCMLAHDADRQVS
-197 VQGQKSWSSITSPGV
+197 LQGQKSWSSIISSSGA
-212 DGEALVNFEML
+212 DGETLVNVEML
-223 TSIMEFLQRTILDPP
+223 ASIMEFLQRTLLDPP
-238 GVHLYL
+238 GVYLNL

-262 RFIPA
+262 RFIPT
-267 APREELESNK
+267 APMEESNK

-297 FRWLFNARLASKI
+297 FRWLFDARLASKI
-310 TSLDDLSVLLSNPLF
+310 TSLDDLSGLLSNPLL
-325 WTSLCCSEHAP
+325 WTSLYCGENAP
-336 WIPDPEIRSLGHGQ
+336 WIPDPEIHGLGHGQ

-362 VLLQRYKD
+362 VLLQRYKG
-370 AVEPFIPMLSTALLR
+370 AIEPFIPILSVAILR

-392 SGVRNALFQ
+392 PGVRNTLFQ
-401 PVLLFLKEFPNAWI
+401 PVLLFLKEFPNAWT
-415 LEGAYNADKH
+415 LEAAYDPDKH
-425 EDDDDDDDSDSDSE
+425 EDGDESDSDSE
-439 ELETRT
+439 ERETTTR
-445 PSTHKEHSSEAYRE
+445 KEKSFEAYRE

-466 GCAGSPVEGY
+466 GCAGSPVDGY
-476 PMVLVVLSTIPSS
+476 PTVLVVLSTIPSS
-489 VITASSRTGMPLD
+489 VIAASSRTGMPLD

-508 WAAIDGH
+508 WAAIDGR

-535 CLVFFLRRLLS
+535 CVVFFLRRLSS

-554 SGSVSDDPVPNNTH
+554 SGSVSDILEPNSTRR
-568 LQDVA
+568 QDVV
-573 DKLVRSQF
+573 DELVRSQF

-609 SLHRMKIDLFTTAW
+609 SLHRMNADLFKTAW
-623 DTVSSAILSQE
+623 DTVSTAILSQD
-634 DESFSLTPTVLRTFV
+634 DESLSLTPTVLRTFV
-649 DTFETKDLPAEAT
+649 DTFQTEDLPAEVT
-662 RTLISKYVQET
+662 RTLIGKYVQET
-673 VGKCEMVL
+673 VGKCETVL
-681 ASDATTAEVS
+681 ASDAASAEVS
-691 KNIGVVITLIETF
+691 KKIGVVITLMETF
-704 GSHLFQHTDFAV
+704 GSHLFQHSDFAV
-716 RMDNMFVNNAL
+716 RMDNMFVHHAL

-737 SAFMSRRNDEDLCV
+737 SAFMSCRNDEDRCL
-751 ELWHVLLVDVSQQID
+751 ELWHVLLVDISQQID
-766 MLTSLLDVIG
+766 TLSSLLDVI
-776 ANTCP
+776 NTDKCP
-781 KYLRPEDGELDGV
+781 KYLRPEDDELDSV
-794 IEHLFIEVL
+794 IEHLFLEVL
-803 NGDVSTSRSDLVKRL
+803 NGDVPTSRRDLVKRL
-818 IQAQNF
+818 IQAQSF

-842 SSTIDDTLYTTNGP
+842 SSTVDDILYTANTPFTGL
-856 STWLATVIEFT
+856 STVIEFT
-867 RIMFSQNCELTNDSL
+867 RIMLSKNHELTGDSL
-882 ASVLPNVFIVG
+882 ASVLPNVFIAG

-902 LETLIIDTAQG
+902 LETPTIDAARG
-913 VWNFWVW
+913 VWDLWVS
-920 KTDIGF
+920 KADTGL
-926 QDVMR
+926 QSVLS
-931 GIIKEKLKA
+931 GLIKERLKD
-940 LLQDCSTCTRPEDI
+940 LLQDCSTSTRPEDI
-954 LTLSGHKPKGIDI
+954 LTVISHKPRGMDI
-967 TPLADVFPTPGEF
+967 TPLADVFPTQGEF
-980 NTMINSLPSDPPDPS
+980 KTMIDSLPSDPPDPS

-1000 SIIPAISEFEN
+1000 SIIPATSEFEN

-1039 DNRSIAK
+1039 ENRSIAK
-1046 ENMWALRHILIL
+1046 ENMWALRHLLIL
-1058 GQYANDALRVP
+1058 GQYANDLLSVP
-1069 ANPSG
+1069 ATPSG

-1087 LLGKVHQL
+1087 LLGKIHQL

-1104 DGLHSQVVNA
+1104 DSLHSQVVSA
-1114 CMSTRATTS
+1114 CTVTRATTS
-1123 SDVLVSFVVDIV
+1123 SGALVSFVVDVV
-1135 NHAKRENTVRD
+1135 NHARREDTVRD

-1156 LFANASKTDSDQW
+1156 LFASASKADSDQW
-1169 LNLARGLEK
+1169 LNLARSLEK
-1178 TAPQTTVA
+1178 TAPQTTLA

-1205 NEIASNILGVPA
+1205 NEIASDILGVPA
-1217 SRANT
+1217 SRVNT
-1222 TGVVLF
+1222 TGVVLL
-1228 RRLVAT
+1228 RRLAGT
-1234 APDSESEVVFL
+1234 APDSESDVVFL
-1245 PQQRAVNV
+1245 PQQRAINV

-1269 DVESMMPLL
+1269 EVESMMTLL
-1278 FIHLSPIL
+1278 FIHLAPIL

-1291 NHWEFIFDVVE
+1291 NHWEFIFDVLE
-1302 NNLENCSFADNATLT
+1302 NNLENCSFADSATLT
-1317 MLGRSLRLILT
+1317 MLGISLRLILA
-1328 IQDLVLTNKPL
+1328 IQDLVLTNKSL
-1339 RASWDGRKE
+1339 RASWDKRKE
-1348 PILALVKN
+1348 SILALVKN
-1356 LVSAKLDNADR
+1356 LDNTDR
-1367 SEPRSLCKELA
+1367 SVPRSLCRELA
-1378 LAVIQGLPDAL
+1378 LSVMQELPDAL
-1389 VNEKTL
+1389 VDEKTL

-1435 TEKNVSAELPAE
+1435 AEDTVSAELPAE
-1447 LLAILQSNFTSAE
+1447 LLAILQSSLTLAE
-1460 ELHDSESGNVE
+1460 GLHDSESDAVE
-1471 IELSELYKA
+1471 IDASELHKV

-1495 DASIKVRSQYFN
+1495 EASIKVRSKYFN
-1507 QMRNLGIIG
+1507 QMRSLGIIG
-1516 DFFIPNVFDILGLF
+1516 DFFIPNIFDVLGLF
-1530 SGKKR
+1530 SGKKKP
-1535 AFKLDIWAVDDFF
+1535 FKLDIWAVDDFY
-1548 IDYFEPESV
+1548 IDHFEPESV

-1576 ALIRAWISD
+1576 ALIRTWISD

-1611 LAQVRQADP
+1611 LAQVRLADP
-1620 SSELHTTENLVVK
+1620 SSELHTTENLTVK
-1633 VSPNAGEVTASYTV
+1633 VSPSAGEVTASYTV

-1657 LPNDWPLHRLEIRDT
+1657 LPNDWPLHRLDIRDT

-1730 MDSSLPQK
+1730 MDSSLPRK

-1745 RFHASCLYKWFKSSH
+1745 PFHASCLYKWFKSSH

-1769 DIL
+1769 DML

>member
-27 PPEVPVVAK
+27 PPEVLVVAK

-52 IPPSKPAPPQPDP
+52 IPPFKPAPPQPDP
-65 LDTLGLVHRLPPELV
+65 LDTLGLIHRLPPELV
-80 IVLRSL
+80 VILRSL

-101 QSKWIHENSRS
+101 QSKWIDESSRK

-118 CDALVMMLPV
+118 CDALVTMLPV

-151 HLSYL
+151 HFSYL

-163 ATAFF
+163 AATFF
-168 LRETATSEQNEALL
+168 LRETATSEQIETLM

-197 VQGQKSWSSITSPGV
+197 LQGRKSWSSITSPGV
-212 DGEALVNFEML
+212 DGETLVNLETL
-223 TSIMEFLQRTILDPP
+223 ASIMEFFQRTLLDPP

-244 NPAAPVAA
+244 NPPAPVAA
-252 PTPGIKKPGG
+252 PTPGIKRPSGK
-262 RFIPA
+262 FIPE
-267 APREELESNK
+267 APKEELESKVN
-277 ADEESDLDRNARL
+277 EESDLDRNARL

-297 FRWLFNARLASKI
+297 FRWLFDARLASKI
-310 TSLDDLSVLLSNPLF
+310 ISLDDLSGLLSNPLF
-325 WTSLCCSEHAP
+325 WTSLYYGEHAP
-336 WIPDPEIRSLGHGQ
+336 WIPDPEIHGLGHGQ

-357 WALLS
+357 WGLLS
-362 VLLQRYKD
+362 MLLQRYKG
-370 AVEPFIPMLSTALLR
+370 AIKPFIPILSIVLLR

-401 PVLLFLKEFPNAWI
+401 PVLIFLKEFPNAWI
-415 LEGAYNADKH
+415 LEGAYDADKQH
-425 EDDDDDDDSDSDSE
+425 EDGDDSDSDSE
-439 ELETRT
+439 EFETKT
-445 PSTHKEHSSEAYRE
+445 TSTRKEHSSEAYRE

-466 GCAGSPVEGY
+466 GCAGSPISGY
-476 PMVLVVLSTIPSS
+476 PTVLVALSTIPSS
-489 VITASSRTGMPLD
+489 VIAASSRTGMPLD

-535 CLVFFLRRLLS
+535 CLVFFLRRLLG
-546 GSQDHGAL
+546 GSEDHGAL
-554 SGSVSDDPVPNNTH
+554 SGSVSDDLVSNNTR

-573 DKLVRSQF
+573 DELVRSQF
-581 TRIWEELKARRL
+581 TRIWQEVKARRL
-593 RTDEND
+593 RADEND
-599 AGKLIASSLL
+599 VGKLIASSLL
-609 SLHRMKIDLFTTAW
+609 SLHRMNIDFFTTAW
-623 DTVSSAILSQE
+623 DTVSSAILSQD
-634 DESFSLTPTVLRTFV
+634 DESLSLIPTVLRTFV
-649 DTFETKDLPAEAT
+649 DTFETTDLPADVT

-673 VGKCEMVL
+673 VGNCETVL
-681 ASDATTAEVS
+681 ASDTTSAGVS
-691 KNIGVVITLIETF
+691 KNIGVVITLMETF

-737 SAFMSRRNDEDLCV
+737 STFMSRRNDEDLCV

-766 MLTSLLDVIG
+766 MLSSLLDVID
-776 ANTCP
+776 TDICP
-781 KYLRPEDGELDGV
+781 KYLRPEDGELDDV

-803 NGDVSTSRSDLVKRL
+803 NGTTSTFRSDLVKRL
-818 IQAQNF
+818 IQVQDF

-842 SSTIDDTLYTTNGP
+842 SSTVDDILYTTNAP
-856 STWLATVIEFT
+856 FTALATVIEFT
-867 RIMFSQNCELTNDSL
+867 RIMLSKNHKLTSDSL
-882 ASVLPNVFIVG
+882 VSVLPNVFIVG

-902 LETLIIDTAQG
+902 SETPIIDAARG
-913 VWNFWVW
+913 VWNLCVS
-920 KTDIGF
+920 KPDNGL
-926 QDVMR
+926 QDVLS
-931 GIIKEKLKA
+931 GIIKEKLKE
-940 LLQDCSTCTRPEDI
+940 LFQDCSTYMRPEDI
-954 LTLSGHKPKGIDI
+954 LTLSGHKPKGIVI

-980 NTMINSLPSDPPDPS
+980 NAMINSLPSDPPDPS

-1011 STISGL
+1011 PTISGL
-1017 EFDSRGYSPYIR
+1017 EFDSRGYSTYIR
-1029 ATSALLAYLG
+1029 VTSALLAYLG

-1069 ANPSG
+1069 ATPSG
-1074 LFGPDVSRSELRR
+1074 LFGPDVSQSELRK

-1104 DGLHSQVVNA
+1104 DGLHSQVTSA
-1114 CMSTRATTS
+1114 CISNRATTS
-1123 SDVLVSFVVDIV
+1123 SDALASFVVDIV
-1135 NHAKRENTVRD
+1135 NHAKREDAVRD

-1156 LFANASKTDSDQW
+1156 LFASASKTDSDQW
-1169 LNLARGLEK
+1169 LDLARRLEK

-1195 PEPLRMDRYR
+1195 PEPSRMDRYR
-1205 NEIASNILGVPA
+1205 NEIASDILGVPA

-1222 TGVVLF
+1222 TGVVLL
-1228 RRLVAT
+1228 RRLAAT
-1234 APDSESEVVFL
+1234 APDSESDVVFL

-1260 VSSDEDIDE
+1260 ISSDEDIDE
-1269 DVESMMPLL
+1269 DVESVMPLL
-1278 FIHLSPIL
+1278 FVHLSPIL

-1302 NNLENCSFADNATLT
+1302 NNLETCSFADSATLT

-1348 PILALVKN
+1348 SILALAKN
-1356 LVSAKLDNADR
+1356 LVSMKLDDTDR
-1367 SEPRSLCKELA
+1367 SEPRSLCRELA

-1389 VNEKTL
+1389 MNEKTL

-1421 RKRTEHFVIESAVD
+1421 RKRTEYFVIESAVD
-1435 TEKNVSAELPAE
+1435 TEDNVSAEIPAE
-1447 LLAILQSNFTSAE
+1447 LLAILQSNLALAE
-1460 ELHDSESGNVE
+1460 GFHDSESDNVE
-1471 IELSELYKA
+1471 MDLSELYA
-1480 SGYLLAWMI
+1480 VSGYLLAWMI

-1507 QMRNLGIIG
+1507 RMRSLGIIG
-1516 DFFIPNVFDILGLF
+1516 DFFIPNVFDVLDLF
-1530 SGKKR
+1530 SGKKK

-1548 IDYFEPESV
+1548 IEHFEPESV
-1557 LGLRLL
+1557 LSLRLL

-1576 ALIRAWISD
+1576 ALIRSWISD

-1620 SSELHTTENLVVK
+1620 SSELHTTENLVIK
-1633 VSPNAGEVTASYTV
+1633 VSPSAGEVTASYTV

-1657 LPNDWPLHRLEIRDT
+1657 LPNDWPLHRLDIRDT

-1701 DGLTL
+1701 DGLTV